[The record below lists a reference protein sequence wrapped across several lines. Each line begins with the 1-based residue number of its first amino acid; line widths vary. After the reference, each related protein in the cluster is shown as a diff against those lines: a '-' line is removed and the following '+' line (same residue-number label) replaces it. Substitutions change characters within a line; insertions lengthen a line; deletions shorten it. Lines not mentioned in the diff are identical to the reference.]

1 MKAERDD
8 HIGEPLARSRF
19 PVTHGLLVLLLI
31 AGIGVAWWYTGQD
44 TSTTPDITEAMSEA
58 APPPVATPR
67 RAPPP
72 APDIPRKLPPAPV
85 PAAIDSKPDTPPP
98 PPEPVLLPAAEADA
112 WLIARLA
119 ELDIPRPVLALFDD
133 NHPLSVSTA
142 LLDGAS
148 RGILMRK
155 LITGWS
161 PARPFPVQ
169 GEGPDL
175 SLDPK
180 GYERYDTLVNTLVA
194 VDATTAERAFHLL
207 RPLYER
213 AYGEIGLKP
222 EDFDNALISAL
233 DQVIAAPVLERPPQL
248 AQEKVLYTFADPELE
263 ALSPLHKQL
272 VRMGPEN
279 TRRLQRHA
287 QAVRAALLGEN

>member
-8 HIGEPLARSRF
+8 HMGEPLSRSKF
-19 PVTHGLLVLLLI
+19 PVTHSLLVLLLI
-31 AGIGVAWWYTGQD
+31 AGIGLGWWYTGQD
-44 TSTTPDITEAMSEA
+44 TSTTPNVPDA
-58 APPPVATPR
+58 APEVPQPSAAMPT

-85 PAAIDSKPDTPPP
+85 PAAIDTKPDTPA
-98 PPEPVLLPAAEADA
+98 PEPVLPPAGEADA
-112 WLIARLA
+112 WLMARLA

-155 LITGWS
+155 LITGWT
-161 PARPFPVQ
+161 PASPFPVQ
-169 GEGPDL
+169 GEGSDL

-194 VDATTAERAFHLL
+194 VDSASAEKTFHLL

-233 DQVIAAPVLERPPQL
+233 DQVIAAPVLEQPPQL
-248 AQEKVLYTFADPELE
+248 AREKVLYTFADPELE